1 MYKHLLYLKES
12 SMKIDFNQKK
22 ALIRVD
28 FNVPFDKE
36 YQITDDTRMRSAL
49 PTIKHILDQ
58 GGAAILCSHL
68 GRPMKKLKD
77 DGSIDKVRFT
87 LRHLVKHL
95 AELTGAPVFFCN
107 ETVGPKATAMAAA
120 LEPGQILLLENTRFN
135 EGEKTG
141 DKAFAKELAAL
152 ADVYINDA
160 FGSAHRA
167 HASTTTVADY
177 FPADKKSFGLLL
189 EKEIENAS
197 KVLNAP
203 EHPLTAIV
211 GGAKVSDKIL
221 LLEKMVEFV
230 DNILIGGGMA
240 YTFMKAK
247 GGSIGNSLVEQDRLE
262 TAKRLLET
270 AKTKGVNIYLPEDS
284 IIADNFAAD
293 ANTKSMN
300 SMEIPNGWMGLD
312 IGEKAR
318 AVFAQVVKD
327 SKMIIWNGPMGV
339 FEMEQFSHGTLTIA
353 NAVAEATD
361 NGAFSL
367 VGGGDSV
374 SAVNKTGLADRI
386 SFVSTGGGAML
397 EFLEG
402 KELPGIKAIKN

>member
-1 MYKHLLYLKES
+1 MQ
-12 SMKIDFNQKK
+12 IDFNQKK
-22 ALIRVD
+22 ALVRVD
-28 FNVPFDKE
+28 FNVPLDKD
-36 YQITDDTRMRSAL
+36 YKITDDTRMRSAL
-49 PTIKHILDQ
+49 PTIKQILDQ

-68 GRPMKKLKD
+68 GRPGKKLKA
-77 DGSIDKVRFT
+77 DGSIDTERFT
-87 LRHLVKHL
+87 LAHLVDHL
-95 AELTGAPVFFCN
+95 AKLTGAPVLFCN
-107 ETVGPKATAMAAA
+107 ETVGPKASEMAAA
-120 LEPGQILLLENTRFN
+120 LKPGQILLLENTRFN
-135 EGEKTG
+135 AGEKKG
-141 DKAFAKELAAL
+141 DTAFAKELAAL

-177 FPADKKSFGLLL
+177 FSAEQKSFGLLL
-189 EKEIENAS
+189 AKEIENAS
-197 KVLNAP
+197 KVLNSP
-203 EHPLTAIV
+203 EHPFTAIV

-230 DNILIGGGMA
+230 DNIIVGGGMA
-240 YTFMKAK
+240 YTFMKAQ
-247 GGSIGNSLVEQDRLE
+247 GGSIGNSLLEEERLE
-262 TAKRLLET
+262 TARQLLET

-293 ANTKSMN
+293 ANAKTSS
-300 SMEIPNGWMGLD
+300 SMEIPDGWMGLD
-312 IGEKAR
+312 IGDQAKA
-318 AVFAQVVKD
+318 AFSKVIKD

-339 FEMEQFSHGTLTIA
+339 FEMEKFANGTLAIA
-353 NAVAEATD
+353 NAVAEATE

-374 SAVNKTGLADRI
+374 SAVNKSGLADKI

-402 KELPGIKAIKN
+402 KELPGVKAIKG

>member
-1 MYKHLLYLKES
+1 
-12 SMKIDFNQKK
+12 MKINFKDKT
-22 ALIRVD
+22 ALVRVD
-28 FNVPFDKE
+28 FNVPLNKDYE
-36 YQITDDTRMRSAL
+36 ITDDTRMRSAL
-49 PTIKHILDQ
+49 PTIKQILDQ

-68 GRPMKKLKD
+68 GRPGKKLKE
-77 DGSIDKVRFT
+77 DGSMDTERFT

-95 AELTGAPVFFCN
+95 ADLTGAEVQFCD
-107 ETVGPKATAMAAA
+107 ETVGAKATAMATA
-120 LEPGQILLLENTRFN
+120 LKAGQILLLENTRFN
-135 EGEKTG
+135 AGEKKG
-141 DKAFAKELAAL
+141 DQAFAKALAAL

-177 FPADKKSFGLLL
+177 FTAENKSFGLLL
-189 EKEIENAS
+189 AKEIENAS
-197 KVLNAP
+197 KVLNTP
-203 EHPLTAIV
+203 EHPFTAIV

-230 DNILIGGGMA
+230 DNIIVGGGMA
-240 YTFMKAK
+240 YTFMKAQ
-247 GGSIGNSLVEQDRLE
+247 GGSIGNSLVEEDRLE
-262 TAKRLLET
+262 TARQLLET
-270 AKTKGVNIYLPEDS
+270 AKVKGVNIYLPEDS

-293 ANTKSMN
+293 ANTKVTS
-300 SMEIPNGWMGLD
+300 SMEIPDGWMGLD

-318 AVFAQVVKD
+318 AVFSQVIKD

-339 FEMEQFSHGTLTIA
+339 FEMEKFANGTLTIA

-361 NGAFSL
+361 KGAFSL

-374 SAVNKTGLADRI
+374 SAVNKTGLSDKI

-402 KELPGIKAIKN
+402 KELPGVKAIRG